1 VAAVV
6 TLAALAVGLRA
17 LTWSGAVRD
26 RVRRR
31 LSEELTSRFPG
42 ATLGDRLEIGWL
54 GDVAFGPVEVPG
66 RFSADE
72 IRIHPRYR
80 ALLSGRAEPELVSVH
95 EVHLSL
101 DALRQ
106 RPAAAPTTQ
115 APSPRPAAVT
125 VQVDRLLV
133 YRPEAGRASADPAS
147 APPAAPPGGEELLIA
162 PISLRATVRR
172 GEDGAIAAWAWAT
185 FADGGTARA
194 WLEYEKDRKAA
205 LSLEL
210 RRVGTGAMAQ
220 EQLWRVPAGTLQG
233 GFSLDARVASE
244 DGLSTI
250 TAEWTLKAED
260 VVLAGPKLAV
270 RPLGPV
276 NGGFQGKARLDL
288 RDRHLEVGPA
298 ELWLGT
304 GGSARASFTA
314 DLRQGDA
321 PSKAELRAAQVSFHD
336 LVEALPEELRP
347 VDEAPPCGGP
357 LSGFITAQGPL
368 ARPAEWEVNGK
379 LDVSQVRLAYKAPK
393 PFLLDAFE
401 YKAAARTMW
410 IGPDSPTFV
419 PIRELPAYV
428 PRAITISEDA
438 SFFAHRGF
446 DLDEIRNSI
455 MRSLRTG
462 TRLRGA
468 STITQQLTKNLF
480 LSPERTYARKMREAL
495 ITIALEATVPK
506 ERLLEV
512 YLNLIEWGPDVYG
525 IGEAAQHYFG
535 VDARQLTAKQA
546 AFLGTIIPNPV
557 KYHFLFAQG
566 ALTPIWEQHVAD
578 VLVAMRENEYLDD
591 AAYQAAMAEP
601 IAFRRDEEPTSG
613 GGAR

>member
-1 VAAVV
+1 V

-31 LSEELTSRFPG
+31 LSEELTARFPD

-54 GDVAFGPVEVPG
+54 GEVVFGPVEVPG

-72 IRIHPRYR
+72 IRVRPRYR
-80 ALLSGRAEPELVSVH
+80 ALLAGRVEPEIVSVH
-95 EVHLSL
+95 EVYLSIE
-101 DALRQ
+101 ALRQ
-106 RPAAAPTTQ
+106 RPEAAPATQ
-115 APSPRPAAVT
+115 ARSPLPATVT

-133 YRPEAGRASADPAS
+133 SRPEAGRASADPAS
-147 APPAAPPGGEELLIA
+147 SPPAAPSGGEELLIA

-185 FADGGTARA
+185 FADGGAARA
-194 WLEYEKDRKAA
+194 WLEYQKDRKAA

-233 GFSLDARVASE
+233 GLSLDARVTSE

-260 VVLAGPKLAV
+260 VVLAGPRLAV

-288 RDRHLEVGPA
+288 REQRLEVGPS
-298 ELWLGT
+298 ELWLGR
-304 GGSARASFTA
+304 ARASLTA

-321 PSKAELRAAQVSFHD
+321 PSKVELRAAQVSYHD

-347 VDEAPPCGGP
+347 VDEAPRCGGP
-357 LSGFITAQGPL
+357 LSGFVAVQGPL

-379 LDVSQVRLAYKAPK
+379 LDVSQVRLAYKAPR

-401 YKAAARTMW
+401 YKTVARTMW

-419 PIRELPAYV
+419 PIRELPSYV

-446 DLDEIRNSI
+446 DLDEIRQSI

-535 VDARQLTAKQA
+535 VDARQLTPKQA

-566 ALTPIWEQHVAD
+566 ALTPIWEQHVAN

-591 AAYQAAMAEP
+591 AAYEAAMAEP
-601 IAFRRDEEPTSG
+601 IAFRREEEATSG

>member
-1 VAAVV
+1 MVAVVAALVV
-6 TLAALAVGLRA
+6 LAVGLRA
-17 LTWSGAVRD
+17 LTWSGALRD

-31 LSEELTSRFPG
+31 LSEELAARFPD

-54 GDVAFGPVEVPG
+54 GEITFGPVEVPG
-66 RFSADE
+66 SLSVDE
-72 IRIHPRYR
+72 VRVRPRYR
-80 ALLSGRAEPELVSVH
+80 ALLVGRAEPDTVSVH
-95 EVHLSL
+95 EAHLFLDGLRERPPKAALPQVQGPPRATSL
-101 DALRQ
+101 TA
-106 RPAAAPTTQ
+106 
-115 APSPRPAAVT
+115 
-125 VQVDRLLV
+125 QVDRLFV
-133 YRPEAGRASADPAS
+133 HGREQLLL
-147 APPAAPPGGEELLIA
+147 APVAARVTLRRDPGGA
-162 PISLRATVRR
+162 V
-172 GEDGAIAAWAWAT
+172 AAWGWAT

-194 WLEYEKDRKAA
+194 WLEYEKDRRAS

-210 RRVGTGAMAQ
+210 RRVGTGAIAQ
-220 EQLWRVPAGTLQG
+220 EQLWRVPVGTLQG
-233 GFSLDARVASE
+233 GLSLDAKVASE
-244 DGLSTI
+244 DGLSTV
-250 TAEWTLKAED
+250 TAAWTMRTED
-260 VVLAGPKLAV
+260 VVLAGPKLALHPV
-270 RPLGPV
+270 GPV

-288 RDRHLEVGPA
+288 REKRLEVGPS
-298 ELWLGT
+298 EIWLGT
-304 GGSARASFTA
+304 GGSARASLTA

-321 PSKAELRAAQVSFHD
+321 PSKVEVRAAQVSYRD
-336 LVEALPEELRP
+336 LVDALPDELRP
-347 VDEAPPCGGP
+347 VEDAPRCGGP
-357 LSGFITAQGPL
+357 LSGFVTVQGPL
-368 ARPAEWEVNGK
+368 ARPAEWELKWK
-379 LDVSQVRLAYKAPK
+379 LDVSQVRLAYKAPR
-393 PFLLDAFE
+393 PYLLDAFE
-401 YKAAARTMW
+401 YKTADRTTW
-410 IGPDSPTFV
+410 IGPESPTYV

-480 LSPERTYARKMREAL
+480 LSRERTYARKMREAL
-495 ITIALEATVPK
+495 ITIALEATIPK

-566 ALTPIWEQHVAD
+566 ALTPIWEQHVAN
-578 VLVAMRENEYLDD
+578 VLIAMRENEYLDD
-591 AAYQAAMAEP
+591 AAYEAAMAEP
-601 IAFRRDEEPTSG
+601 LAFRREESASG